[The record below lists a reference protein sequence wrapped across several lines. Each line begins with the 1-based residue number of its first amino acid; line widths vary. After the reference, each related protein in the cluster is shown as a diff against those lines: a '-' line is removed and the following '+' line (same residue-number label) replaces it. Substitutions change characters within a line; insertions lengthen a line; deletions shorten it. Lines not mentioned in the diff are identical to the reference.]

1 MTQLAELVTNS
12 QETTNKTSVSLL
24 WDTQSPSALEDARI
38 FKNSPLNYQ

>member
-1 MTQLAELVTNS
+1 MTHLAALATNS

-24 WDTQSPSALEDARI
+24 WNTQSSSALEDARR